1 MKSKLLADKNIKS
14 AFLLACEYFSENNVI
29 YARVRDGWRRR
40 LEIWSRVG
48 NIKLFQLLKN
58 PPLIFKN
65 SVKLKFC

>member
-29 YARVRDGWRRR
+29 YARVRDGRGR

-48 NIKLFQLLKN
+48 NIKLFQLA
-58 PPLIFKN
+58 FKKSSFN
-65 SVKLKFC
+65 FQK